1 MLPRWSWLKPAH
13 SIVAFAVLI
22 AISVCVN
29 FLSTGALGFSKRAE
43 RVADSQVQRLLQL
56 MDKDKDGVV
65 SKNEFIDFMSERF
78 DRLDVN
84 GDRRL
89 EPVELRALRIP
100 NWRAPP
106 KEINRERAE
115 R

>member
-1 MLPRWSWLKPAH
+1 MLPRCSKLKLAH
-13 SIVAFAVLI
+13 SIVAFAALI
-22 AISVCVN
+22 ATLACVS
-29 FLSTGALGFSKRAE
+29 FLSTGALGFSKRTE

-65 SKNEFIDFMSERF
+65 SKNEFIDFMLDRF

-89 EPVELRALRIP
+89 DPDELRALRIP

-106 KEINRERAE
+106 KETNRKGAE